1 MIGSVL
7 GICVLPILLNIIGI
21 DFGSSTVPFDPVAMV
36 ALSPSDLTDTMHHTL
51 AGSYVHTI
59 LEWSAFCSALFTAIL
74 AFAHFTIKHDIT
86 TPVLGITL
94 LCAGLMDAFHTLA
107 ADRLIETAASN
118 QDLIPFTW
126 ALCRLFN
133 ALIGMV
139 GVSLFLVT
147 NMARR
152 WQRGSFTVV
161 FISTVFV
168 LIAYLTIQIC
178 ANSSNLPQT
187 TFPDAVLTRPWDAI
201 PLVLFIIAGVWLYPA
216 FYRQHPNLFSHSL
229 IISTIPNVVT
239 QAHMVFGSTALF
251 DNHFNI
257 AHFLKIV
264 AYLVPFGGLVLD
276 YVYTHRALE
285 KRNTEISR
293 EIQEKRVTENK
304 LQRTLADLK
313 QTQAQLIHT
322 EKMSGLGQLTSGIA
336 HEINNPVNFI
346 HGNLTP
352 LQGYTEDLLS
362 LIALYQTT
370 YPRPPTDI
378 QQKQAAIELEFIQ
391 DDLPKLLQSMTVG
404 SERIRDIVKSLRI
417 FSRLDEADYKQADI
431 HQGLESTLMILQHRF
446 QAKSH
451 HRGVKLI
458 RQYGSIPWIECYAGQ
473 LNQVFMN
480 AIANALDALEERD
493 GDRTL
498 AQIAAQPSTI
508 TLTTQLIQTAQQ
520 VRIAIA
526 DNGPGM
532 SESVINRAFE
542 PFFTTKPIG
551 KGTGLGMSISHQI
564 ITEHHHG
571 QIAYH
576 SILGKGTTLEIQI
589 PVRGQTV
596 KKSA

>member
-1 MIGSVL
+1 MIGSVF
-7 GICVLPILLNIIGI
+7 GICMLPILLNILGI
-21 DFGSSTVPFDPVAMV
+21 DFDSSTVLFDPIAVI
-36 ALSPSDLTDTMHHTL
+36 ALPPSDLTDTLHRTL
-51 AGSYVHTI
+51 AGSYAHTI

-74 AFAHFTIKHDIT
+74 AFAHFTIKQDIT

-94 LCAGLMDAFHTLA
+94 LCAGVMDAFHTLA
-107 ADRLIETAASN
+107 ADRLIETAANN

-152 WQRGSFTVV
+152 WQRNSFTVA

-168 LIAYLTIQIC
+168 LIAYLTIQVC
-178 ANSSNLPQT
+178 VNSQNLPQT

-201 PLVLFIIAGVWLYPA
+201 PLVLFAIAGLWLYPA
-216 FYRQHPNLFSHSL
+216 FYRRYPSLFSHAL
-229 IISTIPNVVT
+229 IVSTIPNVVT

-285 KRNTEISR
+285 KRNIEILR
-293 EIQEKRVTENK
+293 EIQERRVTETK
-304 LQRTLADLK
+304 LQQTLADLK
-313 QTQAQLIHT
+313 HTQAQLIHT

-346 HGNLTP
+346 HGNLKP
-352 LQGYTEDLLS
+352 LQGYTDDLLD
-362 LIALYQTT
+362 LIALYQIT
-370 YPRPPTDI
+370 YPKPPMAI
-378 QQKQAAIELEFIQ
+378 HQKQAAIELEFIQ
-391 DDLPKLLQSMTVG
+391 DDLPKLLQSMAVG
-404 SERIRDIVKSLRI
+404 SERIRDIVKSLRT

-431 HQGLESTLMILQHRF
+431 HQGLESTLMILQYRF
-446 QAKSH
+446 QAKLNQP
-451 HRGVKLI
+451 GVEVI
-458 RQYGSIPWIECYAGQ
+458 RQYGSIPGIECYAGQ

-480 AIANALDALEERD
+480 VIANALDALEERD
-493 GDRTL
+493 RDRTP

-508 TLTTQLIQTAQQ
+508 TLTTQLIQADQQ

-532 SESVINRAFE
+532 SESVINRAFD

-576 SILGKGTTLEIQI
+576 STPGKGTTLEIQI
-589 PVRGQTV
+589 PVRR
-596 KKSA
+596 K